1 MNIAVFGGSFDP
13 PHLGHE
19 AIIKEAL
26 KSLHVEKLFVVPT
39 YLNPFKKKFFAP
51 SHMRLKW
58 LTKLF
63 TCKEIEILDFEVK
76 QKRAVPTIETIEY
89 LKSIYNLE
97 KIYLIIG
104 ADNLPSLASWHR
116 YSDLKNMV
124 EFVVAARNETNLP
137 KELKKLSINAKIS
150 SSELRSNMNTT
161 FIPHKIKKEIE
172 EFYNKEKNGK

>member
-26 KSLHVEKLFVVPT
+26 KSLHVKKLFVVPT

-97 KIYLIIG
+97 KIYLVIG
-104 ADNLPSLASWHR
+104 ADNLPSLESWHR